1 METLNYYPT
10 PLAMKKILLLV
21 LLIAPLLVNAQSP
34 ILVSPQ
40 WLNEH
45 KNDPNLVILQVNFL
59 QAEYEKEHIDGAR
72 FLWPNWLAPNT
83 PQANYNAP
91 DPVEA
96 QKLLREFGISNSSQ
110 VVICHVK
117 NEVSPS
123 ARMFLTLEHLGLR
136 GQVSF
141 LNGGLEA
148 WKKEGLPV
156 TKEIPV
162 VKKGNFKVA
171 QQGLL
176 VDKDYALK
184 TLKSTN
190 VVVDARM
197 QRYYDG
203 EATGNPRDGHITGA
217 KNIPYTEMVD
227 ASNVFKPVDQLE
239 PYFTAV
245 VPDKK
250 TEVVAYCFIGQT
262 ASVVYLAGRVLGYD
276 VKLYDNSLQ
285 EWSWLEN
292 LPMEVTRK
300 EDK

>member
-1 METLNYYPT
+1 
-10 PLAMKKILLLV
+10 MKKILFLILLT
-21 LLIAPLLVNAQSP
+21 LPLFGNTQTPL
-34 ILVSPQ
+34 LVSPQ

-59 QAEYEKEHIDGAR
+59 QAEYDNEHIAGAR

-91 DPVEA
+91 DIDDA
-96 QKLLREFGISNSSQ
+96 QKLLRDFGISNTSR

-148 WKKEGLPV
+148 WKKEGFPV
-156 TKEIPV
+156 TKEKPM
-162 VKKGNFKVA
+162 VKRGNFKVA
-171 QQGLL
+171 EQGIL
-176 VDKDYALK
+176 VDKDYVLK
-184 TLKSTN
+184 TLQSKN

-197 QRYYDG
+197 QRFYDG
-203 EATGNPRDGHITGA
+203 DATGNPRDGHITGA

-227 ASNVFKPVDQLE
+227 ASNIFKPVDQLA
-239 PYFTAV
+239 PYFSNV
-245 VPDKK
+245 VPDTN
-250 TEVVAYCFIGQT
+250 TEVVTYCFIGQT

-285 EWSWLEN
+285 EWSWLD
-292 LPMEVTRK
+292 LPMEVTK
-300 EDK
+300 K